1 MAGKYLWE
9 LEASHS
15 METQAKRN
23 EKSITMIIQKQNRNL
38 DITHNITQ
46 LSTYD
51 ITNFPF

>member
-15 METQAKRN
+15 METQPN

-51 ITNFPF
+51 ITDFPF